1 MWPRM
6 SLSSMKWSLPRDSAH
21 PCIPAIAGGDGVGR
35 TPYVSGMQLTRKLII
50 GAAIELIEQ
59 DGVDAVSMQRLAS
72 ELGCGVVS
80 LYHHVPS
87 RSALLD
93 GVADAVMS
101 GIAVTSV
108 PGTDWQEQVR
118 AQARAFRQI
127 TRAHP
132 RCAMVVISR
141 PASSAA
147 IVRPAEDALATLR
160 AAGFAIFGA
169 GLSCT
174 FPLLLSAAGRS
185 DPARPSRGIAT
196 VAGLGYVGM
205 LTGPVLI
212 GGLASAFGLTA
223 ALLVP
228 VLLALAICAGAGLA
242 RPRR

>member
-1 MWPRM
+1 
-6 SLSSMKWSLPRDSAH
+6 
-21 PCIPAIAGGDGVGR
+21 
-35 TPYVSGMQLTRKLII
+35 MQLTRKLII

-160 AAGFAIFGA
+160 AAGFGRAEAVRIVRAFVAYIVGSVLPVAAVSPGLADGGDDGDRPRPRLRAAEFPQVTDLAPELSGSDDEAGFEFG
-169 GLSCT
+169 LD
-174 FPLLLSAAGRS
+174 LLIRAVAA
-185 DPARPSRGIAT
+185 
-196 VAGLGYVGM
+196 LQ
-205 LTGPVLI
+205 PVLV
-212 GGLASAFGLTA
+212 A
-223 ALLVP
+223 
-228 VLLALAICAGAGLA
+228 C
-242 RPRR
+242 

>member
-1 MWPRM
+1 
-6 SLSSMKWSLPRDSAH
+6 
-21 PCIPAIAGGDGVGR
+21 
-35 TPYVSGMQLTRKLII
+35 MQLTRKLII

-132 RCAMVVISR
+132 RCAM
-141 PASSAA
+141 
-147 IVRPAEDALATLR
+147 L
-160 AAGFAIFGA
+160 
-169 GLSCT
+169 
-174 FPLLLSAAGRS
+174 
-185 DPARPSRGIAT
+185 
-196 VAGLGYVGM
+196 
-205 LTGPVLI
+205 
-212 GGLASAFGLTA
+212 
-223 ALLVP
+223 
-228 VLLALAICAGAGLA
+228 
-242 RPRR
+242 

>member
-1 MWPRM
+1 
-6 SLSSMKWSLPRDSAH
+6 
-21 PCIPAIAGGDGVGR
+21 
-35 TPYVSGMQLTRKLII
+35 MQLTRKLII
-50 GAAIELIEQ
+50 GAAMELIEQ

-127 TRAHP
+127 ARAHP
-132 RCAMVVISR
+132 RCAMVVVSR

-147 IVRPAEDALATLR
+147 IVRPAEEALATLR
-160 AAGFAIFGA
+160 AAGFGRAEAVRIVRAFVAYIVGSV
-169 GLSCT
+169 L
-174 FPLLLSAAGRS
+174 PAA
-185 DPARPSRGIAT
+185 
-196 VAGLGYVGM
+196 
-205 LTGPVLI
+205 PVSP
-212 GGLASAFGLTA
+212 GLAVGDDDGDLRRPRLRPAEFPQVTDLAPELSSSDHEADFEFGLDLLIRAVA
-223 ALLVP
+223 ARQPALV
-228 VLLALAICAGAGLA
+228 AC
-242 RPRR
+242 

>member
-1 MWPRM
+1 
-6 SLSSMKWSLPRDSAH
+6 
-21 PCIPAIAGGDGVGR
+21 
-35 TPYVSGMQLTRKLII
+35 MQLTRKLII

-147 IVRPAEDALATLR
+147 IVRPAEAALATLR
-160 AAGFAIFGA
+160 AAGFGRAEAVRIVRAFLA
-169 GLSCT
+169 YIMDSVL
-174 FPLLLSAAGRS
+174 PAAAVS
-185 DPARPSRGIAT
+185 P
-196 VAGLGYVGM
+196 
-205 LTGPVLI
+205 
-212 GGLASAFGLTA
+212 GLADGGDLRRPRLRAAEFPQVTDLAPELSSSDDEADFEFGLDLLIRA
-223 ALLVP
+223 VAILQPALV
-228 VLLALAICAGAGLA
+228 AC
-242 RPRR
+242 

>member
-1 MWPRM
+1 
-6 SLSSMKWSLPRDSAH
+6 
-21 PCIPAIAGGDGVGR
+21 
-35 TPYVSGMQLTRKLII
+35 MQLTRKLII

-101 GIAVTSV
+101 GIAATSV

-118 AQARAFRQI
+118 AQASAFRQI

-160 AAGFAIFGA
+160 AAGFGRAEAVRIVRAFVAYIVGSV
-169 GLSCT
+169 L
-174 FPLLLSAAGRS
+174 PAAAVS
-185 DPARPSRGIAT
+185 P
-196 VAGLGYVGM
+196 
-205 LTGPVLI
+205 
-212 GGLASAFGLTA
+212 GLADGGGDGDRRRPRLRAAEFPQVTDLAPELSNSDDEADFEFGLDLLIRAVA
-223 ALLVP
+223 ALQPALV
-228 VLLALAICAGAGLA
+228 AC
-242 RPRR
+242 